1 MMNFKIFPLL
11 FPLLSWALFTL
22 PIPARGQE
30 SPIVSYPLGE
40 VVVTGTRTPRTLIES
55 PFATSVITQVE
66 IRRFGWT
73 TLEEALKEIPGLVT
87 QVSQS
92 GVYSVNIQGFRDN
105 KVLVLVD
112 GMPVNSKVR
121 NRVDLSLIPL
131 QNVERIEIVRGPQST
146 LYGSD
151 AIAGVIHIITRSPEK
166 PQFSLYSRGGT
177 PAQQEH
183 FISYTLTSKKW
194 KALLS
199 YDRRSSDGIDLHPA
213 DPALDSPE
221 FRKNNYSIKIQVP
234 LSPTSS
240 ITLQDDYFT
249 NYSKFF
255 LWSASQQR
263 KTSWGFWDRRS
274 TQQLRYQFTT
284 KRGSRLQFFAFSNP
298 FYHSFT
304 EIRPP
309 RPATRSDIRD
319 RYQRYEV
326 QYDYPLTEAHLLTVG
341 ADSIQDRYT
350 SDRISPKTQTVRLQ
364 EGYLQGQWQFA
375 RTWEGVY
382 GFRWTDHSR
391 FGGEGIPRAGLVKHF
406 SPRFR
411 AKLSAGKGFRS
422 PEPTELFQDFL
433 IPTGPASSIR
443 ILGNPDLSPETSK
456 NYQLT
461 LESGPHGRSFYR
473 LNGFYNR
480 VNDLILFIKQDDPNT
495 PDVEEWRYQNVES
508 ARVQGVE
515 WEGQYQF
522 SSTFSIQAGGVFQNA
537 RNLTTGRTLE
547 FTPDAQA
554 NVRLLFQNPR
564 YFSSVRFTYVG
575 TQQFGISTE
584 STGSPPGKVKQYT
597 LMDVEFTIPLDG
609 YRIFL
614 GVNNA
619 IGVERPPFGPSQ
631 GRIFYAGYDVNW

>member
-1 MMNFKIFPLL
+1 MLQEKFSLL
-11 FPLLSWALFTL
+11 FSLLSWALLTL
-22 PIPARGQE
+22 PIPAQGQE
-30 SPIVSYPLGE
+30 PAEVSYPLGE
-40 VVVTGTRTPRTLIES
+40 VVVTGTRTPRTLAES
-55 PFATSVITQVE
+55 PFVTSVITEEE

-131 QNVERIEIVRGPQST
+131 QNVERIEIVKGPQST

-177 PAQQEH
+177 PSQQEH
-183 FISYTLTSKKW
+183 FFSYALTSGKW

-199 YDRRSSDGIDLHPA
+199 YDRRSSDGIDLNPS
-213 DPALDSPE
+213 DPALDFPE
-221 FRKNNYSIKIQVP
+221 FRKNNYSAKIQISLTP
-234 LSPTSS
+234 SS
-240 ITLQDDYFT
+240 SLTLQDDSFH
-249 NYSKFF
+249 NYSKTF
-255 LWSASQQR
+255 LWNASRQT
-263 KTSWGFWDRRS
+263 KTSWVFWDRRS
-274 TQQLRYQFTT
+274 IQQARYQMST
-284 KRGSRLQFFAFSNP
+284 KRGARLQVFAYSNP

-350 SDRISPKTQTVRLQ
+350 SDRISPRTQTVRLQ
-364 EGYLQGQWQFA
+364 EGYLQGQWEFA

-391 FGGEGIPRAGLVKHF
+391 FGGEGTPRAGLVKHF

-411 AKLSAGKGFRS
+411 TKLSAGKGFRS

-433 IPTGPASSIR
+433 IPTGPGTAIR

-461 LESGPHGRSFYR
+461 LEFGPHARSFYR
-473 LNGFYNR
+473 LNGFFNR
-480 VNDLILFIKQDDPNT
+480 VNNLILFIQQDDPNT
-495 PDVEEWRYQNVES
+495 PDVEEWRYQNVEA

-515 WEGQYQF
+515 WEGQYRF
-522 SSTFSIQAGGVFQNA
+522 SPAFSIQAGGVFQNA
-537 RNLTTGRTLE
+537 RNLTTGKTLE

-554 NVRLLFQNPR
+554 NVRFLFHNPH
-564 YFSSVRFTYVG
+564 SSSSIRFTYVG

-584 STGSPPGKVKQYT
+584 SAGSQPGKVKQYT
-597 LMDVEFTIPLDG
+597 LMDVEFTIPLPG
-609 YRIFL
+609 YRLFL
-614 GVNNA
+614 GVNNLT
-619 IGVERPPFGPSQ
+619 GVERPPFGPSQ